1 MALSVFLRDKN
12 PEVVKAWE
20 RFFGR
25 QANLDIA
32 EGDPLELNVS
42 AIVTPGNSFGIMGG
56 GFAQELNLHSQ
67 GLFEGRVRK
76 LIEDK
81 YAGELPVGIAEVI
94 KSGLDCPQ
102 YIVVSPTVR
111 VPPERLSNANVNTYL
126 ATRAAFR
133 AIASFIRKERQEGRE
148 SSIESVVLVGMGTG
162 QGKTPPVI
170 AAFQMYEAYCQV
182 VLGHKPNFATIESAS
197 AHDQELRRSRYM

>member
-12 PEVVKAWE
+12 PDVVKAWE

-25 QANLDIA
+25 QANLDIG
-32 EGDPLELNVS
+32 EGDPLQLDLS
-42 AIVTPGNSFGIMGG
+42 AVVTPGNSFGIMDA
-56 GFAQELNLHSQ
+56 GFAQELNVRSN
-67 GLFEGRVRK
+67 GLFEGRIRK

-81 YAGELPVGIAEVI
+81 YAGELPVGTAEVI
-94 KSGLDCPQ
+94 KSGLDNPQ
-102 YIVVSPTVR
+102 FIVVSPTVR
-111 VPPERLSNANVNTYL
+111 VPPERLSSANVNTYL

-148 SSIESVVLVGMGTG
+148 SPIESVALVGMGTG
-162 QGKTPPVI
+162 LGKIPPVI

-182 VLGHKPNFATIESAS
+182 VLGHKPNFATIESAA
-197 AHDQELRRSRYM
+197 AHDQELRKSRYM